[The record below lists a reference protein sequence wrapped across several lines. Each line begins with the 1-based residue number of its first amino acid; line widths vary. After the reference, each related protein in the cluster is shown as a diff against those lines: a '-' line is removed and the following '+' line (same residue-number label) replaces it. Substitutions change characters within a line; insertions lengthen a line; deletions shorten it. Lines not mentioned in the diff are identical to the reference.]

1 MHYAVIPAKAES
13 RNAFTARDSM
23 MSIYFIPVPTFFL
36 KKEGVSQR
44 SPEWRE
50 DMSDLTAYPKGVD
63 YRDNPVKNAWLVGLT
78 EPLENRKMLA
88 ILSIGRQG
96 E

>member
-1 MHYAVIPAKAES
+1 
-13 RNAFTARDSM
+13 
-23 MSIYFIPVPTFFL
+23 MS
-36 KKEGVSQR
+36 G
-44 SPEWRE
+44 
-50 DMSDLTAYPKGVD
+50 LTAYPKGVA
-63 YRDNPVKNAWLVGLT
+63 YRDSPVRDAWLVGLT